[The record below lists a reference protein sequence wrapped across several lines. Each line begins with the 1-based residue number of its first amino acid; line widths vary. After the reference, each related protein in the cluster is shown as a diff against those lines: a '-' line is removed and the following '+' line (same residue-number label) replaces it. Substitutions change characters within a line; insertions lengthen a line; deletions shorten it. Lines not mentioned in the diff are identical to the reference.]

1 MANVKI
7 SALPQYTGSTREGWT
22 IFNNS
27 GETTTY
33 KTKVENLGDN
43 LGWDVNKSTITF
55 DASASS
61 YLSTVSTTAGDLGY
75 AISAATN
82 DFVIELK
89 AANLWNSIRVMYP
102 YLGNSGTPTTIN
114 LKTPASYAMSWNGTL
129 VYTNGVSANGG
140 YGDTSYN
147 PFSNM
152 TFPSLQLGTYIMGFS
167 YSSEQYPTD
176 IGVIGTSRAL
186 INWWGNDNYSRADF
200 FTDGG
205 SERIGEP
212 NTSTGGALGVVIA
225 NRNTTSNFNTW
236 LNGVKWA
243 QNSSVMDSS
252 SQLPDGNVS
261 IFRFNG
267 GNQANRKHGIDWVA
281 DGMDDASVQLLS
293 SIIIKYMSSIGR
305 AVN

>member
-7 SALPQYTGSTREGWT
+7 SALPQYTGSTKQGWAVY
-22 IFNNS
+22 NNS
-27 GETTTY
+27 GETITY

-55 DASASS
+55 DSDASA
-61 YLSTVSTTAGDLGY
+61 YLSAVSSTAGDLGY

-82 DFVIELK
+82 NFVVKLK
-89 AANLWNSIRVMYP
+89 AANLWNSIKVMYP
-102 YLGNSGTPTTIN
+102 YLGNTGSPTTIN
-114 LKTPASYAMSWNGTL
+114 LKTPASFAMSWGGTL
-129 VYTNGVSANGG
+129 DYTNGVSANGG
-140 YGDTSYN
+140 YGDTGYN
-147 PFSNM
+147 PFTNM

-167 YSSEQYPTD
+167 YSSEQYPAD
-176 IGVIGTSRAL
+176 IAAYGTSRAVL
-186 INWWGNDNYSRADF
+186 NWWGNDNYSRADF

-205 SERIGEP
+205 TERIAEP

-225 NRNTTSNFNTW
+225 NRNTTTNFNTW

-243 QNSSVMDSS
+243 QNSSAMDSS
-252 SQLPDGNVS
+252 SQLPNGNVT
-261 IFRFNG
+261 IFRFLG

-281 DGMDDASVQLLS
+281 DGMSDASIQSLS
-293 SIIIKYMSSIGR
+293 TIIINYMSSIGR